1 MSVYIPRRN
10 FTSGEL
16 ASGKV
21 RWLVEFKLPGQ
32 TIRVAETT
40 LELATSQGQIIH
52 FHAGI
57 RRLEVKEEARFFG
70 TTLPDAATSMEIM
83 FPIDVADLIRGGRTL
98 AGVRCEISQIVE
110 GAAYEMRVPR
120 FAGNTG
126 TPTFGDAEIVS
137 MTVTANVWEDTKMY
151 PAETE
156 VVSGETWAT
165 ATSLEEQEFGLCYPV
180 VIGTPGFIREDRS
193 RCAGTQGVWV
203 DHQKV
208 DNGFGNWNNLRL
220 VIANHHVTAR
230 RVYAGSDANNGAMNR
245 FEVQHGR
252 DAKGHLVAYIDAKVS
267 DGTYRFSPDTVVGD
281 GNPTSGLGD
290 ALLIDNQP
298 SNFEYVPWY
307 VSWMDDS
314 DRSAGGVHLGDRT
327 LRTATDVIPYLLA
340 KTGMPV
346 DMHAW
351 RGLGNRF
358 DACLLD
364 FVIDAR
370 TQLWR
375 VVQERLLPLV
385 PLALVL
391 GPQGIYPVPWKGGDS
406 WATTDHK
413 LDVQTDPRIMRAT
426 RITEDARII
435 YNRSV
440 FNYCWSIRTNT
451 YQRTVWKSAESYD
464 ANEPRRS
471 PCRTFRISQ
480 ERYKNPDGSKRVET
494 DEISSRCVYDRN
506 VARWVQGWRR
516 KAFALARRELEYDF
530 PSCYGHYSLGHSIL
544 LTDSDVKLHKRVAV
558 ITELTRRS
566 GGQFR
571 AKLVMWEVPERD
583 HGIRMQPAE

>member
-1 MSVYIPRRN
+1 MSVRIPRRK
-10 FTSGEL
+10 FSSAEL
-16 ASGKV
+16 VGATV
-21 RWLVEFKLPGQ
+21 RWLVEFLLPGQ

-40 LELATSQGQIIH
+40 LEVPDSQGNIMH

-70 TTLPDAATSMEIM
+70 TALPDAATSMEVM
-83 FPIDVADLIRGGRTL
+83 FPIDVADMIRSGRTL
-98 AGVRCEISQIVE
+98 AGARCEISQIVE

-120 FAGNTG
+120 FTGITG

-137 MTVTANVWEDTKMY
+137 LTVLANAWEDTKKY

-156 VVSGETWAT
+156 TVTGETWST
-165 ATSLEEQEFGLCYPV
+165 ATTLAEEEFGLCYPI
-180 VIGTPGFIREDRS
+180 VIGSPGYIREDRS

-203 DHQKV
+203 DHGKTGSTNY
-208 DNGFGNWNNLRL
+208 DNLRL
-220 VIANHHVTAR
+220 VIANHHVSAR
-230 RVYAGSDANNGAMNR
+230 RVYAGSAANNGAMNR

-281 GNPTSGLGD
+281 GNDTYGLGFST
-290 ALLIDNQP
+290 IGNQP
-298 SNFEYVPWY
+298 SNQEYVGWY

-314 DRSAGGVHLGDRT
+314 DPSAGGAHLGDRT

-370 TQLWR
+370 TQFWK
-375 VVQERLLPLV
+375 VVQQRLLPLV

-406 WATTDHK
+406 WAHPDHK
-413 LDVQTDPRIMRAT
+413 LDVQTDPRIMRAS
-426 RITEDARII
+426 RVTENARDIK
-435 YNRSV
+435 NRAV

-451 YQRTVWKSAESYD
+451 YQKTVWKDAQPYD
-464 ANEPRRS
+464 QNEPRRS

-480 ERYKNPDGSKRVET
+480 ERYRNQDGSPRIET
-494 DEISSRCVYDRN
+494 DEINCNCVYDRN

-516 KAFALARRELEYDF
+516 KAFALARREVEYDF
-530 PSCYGHYSLGHSIL
+530 PADYGHYSLGDSIL
-544 LTDSDVKLHKRVAV
+544 LTDSDVKLSKRVAV
-558 ITELTRRS
+558 ITELTRRAA
-566 GGQFR
+566 GKLR
-571 AKLVMWEVPERD
+571 VKLVMWEVPERD